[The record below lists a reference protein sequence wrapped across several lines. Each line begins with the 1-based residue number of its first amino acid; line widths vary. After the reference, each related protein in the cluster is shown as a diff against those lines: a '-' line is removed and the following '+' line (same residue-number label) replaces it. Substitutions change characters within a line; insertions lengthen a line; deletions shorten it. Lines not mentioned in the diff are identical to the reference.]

1 MPINA
6 VWQYD
11 YIDHYRL
18 DEDII
23 DRYLKEK
30 WGNYKYHVKL
40 SGDKYRFWVPR
51 KLKKEEQDA
60 LIKRRKPKT

>member
-1 MPINA
+1 MSESMPTDA

-23 DRYLKEK
+23 DRYLREK
-30 WGNYKYHVKL
+30 WGNYKYHVKVICT
-40 SGDKYRFWVPR
+40 F
-51 KLKKEEQDA
+51 
-60 LIKRRKPKT
+60 LIGLGTWLTDSR